1 MRAESH
7 VGVASPPELPEW
19 TSTDL
24 WRAVDALAA
33 DVDFW
38 DDLAPSHFVQFTPSL
53 IALAEELHVDRTLDP
68 LSMLRH
74 INTGVY
80 YTFQYVPDA
89 TTVDSPID
97 VALAKRRGV
106 CQDYAHITLALLRR
120 LGIPAR
126 YVSGYLFHRRED
138 HDQSAEDAS
147 HAWIEAYLPTL
158 GWIGLDPT
166 NNLFAG
172 ERHIAVAIGRD
183 YADVPPTRG
192 LFRGGADSKMEV
204 GVQVTRADRPE
215 PEKTLIPDREWEAID
230 AEVMQQM
237 QQQQ

>member
-1 MRAESH
+1 M
-7 VGVASPPELPEW
+7 ASPPELPEW

-89 TTVDSPID
+89 TTVIRPLTWPWPS
-97 VALAKRRGV
+97 AAASRR
-106 CQDYAHITLALLRR
+106 ITHTSRWRCCAA

-166 NNLFAG
+166 NNLL
-172 ERHIAVAIGRD
+172 RR
-183 YADVPPTRG
+183 
-192 LFRGGADSKMEV
+192 
-204 GVQVTRADRPE
+204 
-215 PEKTLIPDREWEAID
+215 
-230 AEVMQQM
+230 
-237 QQQQ
+237 